1 MNEIISKS
9 YAAAMRHARIS
20 GTGPDTQD
28 VHEASNAWHSGGA
41 LRKLCDRIAH
51 EQSAAAGMYGPKA
64 SMGER
69 CPPRG
74 GITDRVP
81 YYPVDPTCADAPTQ
95 CGGDVLGFTS
105 LDSAVFPIP
114 APAATFD
121 VEIRTLGVGS
131 ETADAFR
138 AEKIF
143 LEFRSVQQN
152 GAVVPGLLLS
162 AFVGP
167 QQQTIGSGNRN
178 AISSGV
184 WGSALDPVMD
194 IGWAPFRN
202 VDGQRLRMNL
212 GAYTV
217 NNDLQVF
224 GCLWGDATLAYK

>member
-1 MNEIISKS
+1 MDKHTSKS
-9 YAAAMRHARIS
+9 YAAAMRHARITVS
-20 GTGPDTQD
+20 GPDSQD
-28 VHEASNAWHSGGA
+28 VREAADAWHAGGK
-41 LRKLCDRIAH
+41 LRALCDRIAT
-51 EQSAAAGMYGPKA
+51 EQTAAAGMYTA
-64 SMGER
+64 SMGAR
-69 CPPRG
+69 RG
-74 GITDRVP
+74 GIVDRVP
-81 YYPVDPTCADAPTQ
+81 HYPVDPSCANAATK

-105 LDSAVFPIP
+105 LDSAVFPIT
-114 APAATFD
+114 APAATFTVAAQSLD
-121 VEIRTLGVGS
+121 VGS

-184 WGSALDPVMD
+184 WGSALDPVME

-202 VDGQRLRMNL
+202 VDGQRLRLNL
-212 GAYTV
+212 GAYTT

>member
-1 MNEIISKS
+1 MNKTKSHS
-9 YAAAMRHARIS
+9 YAHAMRHARI
-20 GTGPDTQD
+20 TAIGPDAQD
-28 VHEASNAWHSGGA
+28 VREAANAWHAGGR
-41 LRKLCDRIAH
+41 LRDLCDRIAS
-51 EQSAAAGMYGPKA
+51 EQTASAGMYTA
-64 SMGER
+64 SMGAR
-69 CPPRG
+69 RG
-74 GITDRVP
+74 GIVDRVP
-81 YYPVDPTCADAPTQ
+81 HYPVDPSCANAPTK

-114 APAATFD
+114 APATTFAINAQALD
-121 VEIRTLGVGS
+121 VGS

-138 AEKIF
+138 AERIF
-143 LEFRSVQQN
+143 LEFRSEQQN

-184 WGSALDPVMD
+184 WGSALDPVME

-202 VDGQRLRMNL
+202 VDGQRLRLNL
-212 GAYTV
+212 GAYTT
-217 NNDLQVF
+217 NNDIQVF